1 MPRTA
6 DEAKRAEARRLAG
19 LGIPRGEIAA
29 RLGANRSTVTRWLGS
44 QGRTGPARRRDVP
57 DAKIL
62 DLRDRQSLSW
72 AEVARLTGMSESG
85 AKQRYQAIKGLPRYG
100 RRPAPGTGSAAG

>member
-1 MPRTA
+1 MARKP
-6 DEAKRAEARRLAG
+6 DESRQAEARRLAV
-19 LGIPRGEIAA
+19 LGIPRGEIAT
-29 RLGANRSTVTRWLGS
+29 RLGVDRATVTRWLGS

-72 AEVARLTGMSESG
+72 AQVAALTGMSETG
-85 AKQRYQAIKGLPRYG
+85 AKNRYKAIKGMPRSG
-100 RRPAPGTGSAAG
+100 RPAAPAAKGG